1 VRVAIYA
8 RVSSDAQTVDNQL
21 LELRAY
27 VGTRQWTLVGE
38 FQDEGVTGSKDRR
51 PALDRL
57 MADAR
62 RGRLDVICVWSLD
75 RFGRS
80 LAHVVTAVQELHE
93 RGVAF
98 VSLKEG
104 LDLSTAAG
112 RLQLHVLSAL
122 GEFERER
129 LIERTRAGL
138 ARARRQGTR
147 LGRRPVRL
155 TSAQLADVAHLSV
168 RDAAHQ
174 LGVSVNTYQKAR
186 RSVCQQTPP
195 AGVEKLAEN
204 AAV

>member
-1 VRVAIYA
+1 VRAAIYC
-8 RVSSDAQTVDNQL
+8 RVSSDTQTVDNQL
-21 LELRAY
+21 HELRTY
-27 VGTRQWTLVGE
+27 VSARQWTLAGE
-38 FQDEGVTGSKDRR
+38 HRDECVSGSKDRR

-57 MADAR
+57 MTDAR
-62 RGRLDVICVWSLD
+62 RGRVDVIVVWSLD

-104 LDLSTAAG
+104 VDLSTAAG
-112 RLQLHVLSAL
+112 RLQLHILSAL
-122 GEFERER
+122 GEFERAR
-129 LIERTRAGL
+129 LIERTKAGL

-155 TSAQLADVAHLSV
+155 TKDALAAVAGLPV
-168 RDAAHQ
+168 RDAARQ

-186 RSVCQQTPP
+186 RAVCQQTP
-195 AGVEKLAEN
+195 AADVEKQARID
-204 AAV
+204 AA

>member
-1 VRVAIYA
+1 VRVALYS
-8 RVSSDAQTVDNQL
+8 RVSSDSQTVDNQL

-27 VGTRQWTLVGE
+27 VGTRQWTLAGE
-38 FQDEGVTGSKDRR
+38 FQDEGVSGSKDRR

-62 RGRLDVICVWSLD
+62 RGRVDVICVWSLD

-122 GEFERER
+122 SQFERDR
-129 LIERTRAGL
+129 LIERTKAGL
-138 ARARRQGTR
+138 ARARRQGIR

-155 TSAQLADVAHLSV
+155 AQAQLASVAHLPV
-168 RDAAHQ
+168 RDAALA
-174 LGVSVNTYQKAR
+174 LGVSVNTYRKAR
-186 RSVCQQTPP
+186 RALCQQTP
-195 AGVEKLAEN
+195 AAESTNLAEISV
-204 AAV
+204 A